1 MTHLITSREFARDL
15 KSAKQ
20 AAAKGPVLITTRGKP
35 EFALLTYHDFE
46 ELSRDKLPA
55 QSLWQAMSEL
65 PATDD
70 VKFEPPRLDLKLR
83 TPDFD
88 EGEASR

>member
-20 AAAKGPVLITTRGKP
+20 AATKGPVLITTRGKP

-46 ELSRDKLPA
+46 ELSRDRQPVR
-55 QSLWQAMSEL
+55 SLWQAMSEL
-65 PATDD
+65 PSTDD
-70 VKFEPPRLDLKLR
+70 IKFEPRRLNLR
-83 TPDFD
+83 LQTPDLD
-88 EGEASR
+88 DEEGEH

>member
-46 ELSRDKLPA
+46 ELSRDKQPA
-55 QSLWQAMSEL
+55 RSLWEAMSEL
-65 PATDD
+65 PSTDD
-70 VKFEPPRLDLKLR
+70 IEFEPKRLNIKLQ
-83 TPDFD
+83 TPAFD
-88 EGEASR
+88 DEEGER